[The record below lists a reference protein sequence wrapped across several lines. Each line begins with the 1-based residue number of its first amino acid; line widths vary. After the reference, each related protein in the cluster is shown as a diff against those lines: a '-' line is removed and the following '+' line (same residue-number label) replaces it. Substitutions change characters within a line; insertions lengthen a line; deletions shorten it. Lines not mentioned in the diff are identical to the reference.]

1 MEPSAMV
8 KVNEIQAQQPDEALA
23 PPGPRGSEAA
33 AILLMMLGDEEAAE
47 ILSHL
52 DPHEVQHLGSA
63 MFNVADVSEDQVE
76 SVFGLFMTRAKARTT
91 IGFGAAPRIR
101 AVMEHALGADRAES
115 VLARITPPTRSRALD
130 ALRWMDAKTIAAL
143 VVDEHPQIAALLLAH
158 LEAPIA
164 ADVLQ
169 LLPEAMQA
177 DVIYRVA
184 KLESVTAEALEEL
197 EQILVREVGRVSS
210 SPAAVRGG
218 ASEAAKIMNN
228 TRPGTDQKIIR
239 SLGKLDKQLAQKIED
254 EMFIFEDLKD
264 LDDKNLGM
272 LLRNIENDVLV
283 VALKGA
289 DDKLKD
295 KMFACMSS
303 RAADSIRDE
312 IEERGPMRLAEVIGA
327 QKEVLAVTRRLIEAG
342 TIMISGRGED
352 YV

>member
-1 MEPSAMV
+1 MDDVETAAPEPRP
-8 KVNEIQAQQPDEALA
+8 NNRDE
-23 PPGPRGSEAA
+23 PGGTEAA
-33 AILLMMLGDEEAAE
+33 AILLMMLGDDEAAE

-52 DPHEVQHLGSA
+52 EPYVVQHLGSA
-63 MFNVADVSEDQVE
+63 MCNVADVSEEEVA
-76 SVFGLFMTRAKARTT
+76 SVFETFVSRTKARTT

-101 AVMEHALGADRAES
+101 AVMEHALGAERAET

-143 VVDEHPQIAALLLAH
+143 VGHEHPQIAALVIAH

-169 LLPEAMQA
+169 LLPAELQP

-184 KLESVTAEALEEL
+184 KLESVTADALEEL
-197 EQILVREVGRVSS
+197 EKVLVREVARVSS
-210 SPAAVRGG
+210 SPSTVRGG

-228 TRPGTDQKIIR
+228 MRPGTDQRIMR
-239 SLGKLDKQLAQKIED
+239 SLGKVDRQLAQKIED
-254 EMFIFEDLKD
+254 EMFIFDNLME
-264 LDDKNLGM
+264 LDDKNLGV
-272 LLRNIENDVLV
+272 LLRNVENDVLV

-289 DDKLKD
+289 DEKLRE
-295 KMFACMSS
+295 KMFGCMSS

-312 IEERGPMRLAEVIGA
+312 IAERGPMRLTEVHEA
-327 QKEVLAVTRRLIEAG
+327 QKEVLSITRRLADAG
-342 TIMISGRGED
+342 TLMLAGRGED